1 MRTPLRSYH
10 KSIEMLAKMQIGVE
24 EYSAFVFPDR
34 SLMVAAEPT
43 SPIPALTLVGDYPEA
58 DRFVTAAQASNEF

>member
-10 KSIEMLAKMQIGVE
+10 KSIEMPAKMQIGL

-34 SLMVAAEPT
+34 PETVAAEPVL
-43 SPIPALTLVGDYPEA
+43 PIPALTLVGDFPEV
-58 DRFVTAAQASNEF
+58 DRFVAAAQASIEV